1 MQIQQRLIYHHLHKE
16 IKPSFLPGFNHL
28 TQQGRGCPLAP
39 AGTCCPC
46 PCVCPHLTHG
56 QCWSHTDSQGCTM
69 QPNLHSVR
77 LVVDLWRGQTLSLV
91 SGAPLPTLGMGKGQL
106 WHPQA
111 SSLPCPSQGTEPF
124 LAPLILWTFSC
135 GWKRVGGAGGSSVA
149 SQGVLEVLYWM
160 LLIAGWALGQ

>member
-1 MQIQQRLIYHHLHKE
+1 MFDLPPPTQRNQTFTFAWIYPPHTAGKGL
-16 IKPSFLPGFNHL
+16 PS
-28 TQQGRGCPLAP
+28 AP
-39 AGTCCPC
+39 AGTRCPC

-135 GWKRVGGAGGSSVA
+135 GWKGVGGAGGSSVA
-149 SQGVLEVLYWM
+149 SQGVLEVLYW
-160 LLIAGWALGQ
+160 GFFPHGCS